1 MTAMVKALAIASVLM
16 LGLKAPAW
24 AQDGQWEGPGRAE
37 IKTFVAEQ
45 KGWLDLPTPVAFYGD
60 FNGDRQEDAVVFV
73 YSDIEG
79 AAGNFDLRVALF
91 EGADGKYRFMR
102 YAPEVY
108 GLDPR
113 DAKFSNGLV
122 EITTT
127 MPRPNDPH
135 CCPTGSERYA
145 IGTGAAIAKSEPWIG
160 RWGAPQCDAD
170 ATVITFS
177 KSVLD
182 LSTFDM
188 TCKIRSVRRKGKLY
202 VFALMCS
209 GGGSTFKA
217 SFSVRVDGDRLEF
230 VKQQPGFEFDP
241 KRYRRCAENR

>member
-1 MTAMVKALAIASVLM
+1 MIATVKALAIASVLM
-16 LGLKAPAW
+16 FGLKAPAW

-37 IKTFVAEQ
+37 IKAFVAEQ
-45 KGWLDLPTPVAFYGD
+45 KGWLDLPTPIAFYGD
-60 FNGDRQEDAVVFV
+60 FNGDGQEDAVVFV

-79 AAGNFDLRVALF
+79 AAGNFDLKVALF
-91 EGADGKYRFMR
+91 EGANGKYRFMR

-127 MPRPNDPH
+127 MPRPNDPR

-145 IGTGAAIAKSEPWIG
+145 ISTGAATAKGEPWIG
-160 RWGAPQCDAD
+160 RWGAPRCDAD
-170 ATVITFS
+170 ATVIAFT

-188 TCKIRSVRRKGKLY
+188 TCKIRSVQKEGK
-202 VFALMCS
+202 ALCLRAAVS
-209 GGGSTFKA
+209 VGGH
-217 SFSVRVDGDRLEF
+217 L
-230 VKQQPGFEFDP
+230 
-241 KRYRRCAENR
+241 